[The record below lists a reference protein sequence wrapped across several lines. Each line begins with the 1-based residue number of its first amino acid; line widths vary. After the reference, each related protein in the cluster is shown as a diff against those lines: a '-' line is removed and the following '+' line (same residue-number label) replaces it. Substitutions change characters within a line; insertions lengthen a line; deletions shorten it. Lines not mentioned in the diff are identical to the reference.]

1 MNKLFSIRALIG
13 GAARLR
19 AAETMALALAFLL
32 APLPAGAAPTQI
44 AQVPL
49 LNITGT
55 GTVKPNLMLLFDNS
69 GSMEQTYTPDY
80 VNDSLCRSGSSL
92 QAGTT
97 ACAVGH
103 PPFMSPDFNKQ
114 YYNPKIRYAV
124 PIKAD
129 GSFYPEQTAAN
140 TGNWTSV
147 SGDGFGASKRD
158 LAGNSVTNN
167 INLVGGFPD
176 LRWCSDGVCQSNTSS
191 YTYPDATYQTA
202 SAVATGPY
210 YYTIGVGQFCTD
222 ETMKVCQSTSVGATA
237 PAGYP
242 VPVKVR
248 WCSDRLLTQCQGKR
262 VGAFVYPSYS
272 APAGSVAAYGT
283 IAIGASATA
292 TSMTIASVT
301 LTDAGNVQTT
311 ITNGAITAATGT
323 NSLIKQQAL
332 ASALAANIIAT
343 ANSNSQKQMYACV
356 RTPTSQSNVPACSV
370 FGISLAADNIVAVV
384 PVACSG
390 TPKSLGN
397 CVTISD
403 NTRSGWGLTV
413 SAPQVVVSAMVPAKS
428 VITFTGS
435 GNTSSSQ
442 DAILR
447 SLALGTT
454 TLIGGSS
461 GSNPAYLN
469 MGRNRSQ
476 SYVAGALVNRIGTA
490 GTIRAYVGGSSLC
503 PSLTNVSVCLLDY
516 GATSNSAAISNFTMD
531 NQGGVGWTR
540 GQTSGYAAAVNDGVP
555 TSTAAISAGSSA
567 PNPFVRVNI
576 VSGRTYPKSEDR
588 TDCAGAT
595 ACTYGEEMT
604 NFANWYVYYK
614 SRLQM
619 MKTSVGIAFSAITG
633 NYKVGYVKLSNA
645 GAGLAIDQKPADFT
659 GNARSAW
666 YDNLYNTT
674 TSGSTPIRTAMD
686 NTGRMFANLAPYNY
700 GAGQE
705 VVQYPCQ
712 QNFLIL
718 TTDGYWNGS
727 STANVANNDNVENP
741 ARFCNQARGCVD
753 GRAQGQPSISDVAL
767 HWYNGGSSTTTVS
780 LRPALEPDMTR
791 PGSVPAAS
799 GENTHLHM
807 NTYTLGLGVDGVMT
821 YEPNYDTAPRT
832 GGDFYNLITGATT
845 GCPWNANGP
854 YVWPDPATGST
865 ANTVQERVD
874 DLWHA
879 AINGHGKYFSAQE
892 PKDVVSGLSEALSNM
907 QVRTGAAAAA
917 ATSTPNITRTDNDI
931 FSDTFTTVK
940 WYGELTDQKIDITDG
955 SVNTVPV
962 WTTSDTLGKRV
973 GGNADSRRIYMM
985 NPAGS
990 AGGDLLEFRFAN
1002 MSGITAGWFGNKCAT
1017 LSQCTLLS
1025 AADKAIVNDGN
1036 NLVNW
1041 LRGQQQH
1048 ADDNLFRAYTL
1059 TSNTPA
1065 GATGPVPIVLGDIAS
1080 SKPAFV
1086 RAPLGEYPDP
1096 AYDLFKDKYGSAD
1109 SPSYRSGAVFTAA
1122 NDGMLHAFHAAT
1134 GDELWAYVPRITMRK
1149 LPALAS
1155 TTYGTNH
1162 QYTTDGSPEVADVK
1176 VDTPS
1181 GRQWKTILV
1190 AGLNGGG
1197 RGYYALDITDTNS
1210 APKQLWEFCADAAV
1224 CALNDPDLGLTFG
1237 NPQFGTLADGR
1248 WVVFLTSG
1256 YNNIPGS
1263 DGVGTGDGKGYLY
1276 VLDAYTGQLLKKVGT
1291 NSGDPTTPSGL
1302 AKITAISDDPTADPR
1317 ATYIYGGDNQ
1327 GQMWRFDLT
1336 AASGVVSVLK
1346 MGDAGPDKP
1355 ITTRPDVTMC
1365 GVPTTV
1371 TTGGVATTSVQGT
1384 RVVLYGTGRLLDIPD
1399 TSSTAIQSLYVLKD
1413 SGATIANVRG
1423 ASMVQQTLSVLGSS
1437 SNSNSFAITNNA
1449 VDLAQR
1455 DGWFFDWSL
1464 VAGERMN
1471 LDPQIVS
1478 GVANVV
1484 TNLPTSSS
1492 SCSVG
1497 GSSNLYQVNVCN
1509 GHAIG
1514 TRPAGITLSNTS
1526 AAVGFIIVRLPNGQL
1541 KLITTLADGR
1551 KVNNDGQE
1559 EAAAEAHRVG
1569 WRRVK
1574 GE

>member
-1 MNKLFSIRALIG
+1 MNKHISLSAPTSA
-13 GAARLR
+13 GA
-19 AAETMALALAFLL
+19 TLALSLALSLSL
-32 APLPAGAAPTQI
+32 APLPAGAAATQI

-80 VNDSLCRSGSSL
+80 VNDSLCRSGATL

-114 YYNPKIRYAV
+114 YYNPAIRYVV
-124 PIKAD
+124 PIRAD
-129 GSFYPEQTAAN
+129 GSYYAEQNRAN
-140 TGNWTSV
+140 TTNWTAV

-158 LAGNSVTNN
+158 LAGNAVTAD
-167 INLVGGFPD
+167 INLVTGFPD
-176 LRWCSDGVCQSNTSS
+176 LRWCSSGTCRSNTSS

-202 SAVATGPY
+202 NAVTTGPY

-222 ETMKVCQSTSVGATA
+222 ETMKVCQSTAVGATA

-262 VGAFVYPSYS
+262 VGTFIYPSYS
-272 APAGSVAAYGT
+272 APAGAVAAYGT

-292 TSMTIASVT
+292 TSMTITSVT
-301 LTDAGNVQTT
+301 LTDAGGVQTT
-311 ITNGAITAATGT
+311 LTNATITAASGT
-323 NSLIKQQAL
+323 NTATKQQTL

-343 ANSNSQKQMYACV
+343 TNPTQKQMYACV

-370 FGISLAADNIVAVV
+370 FGITLAADNIVAVV
-384 PVACSG
+384 PVICSS
-390 TPKSLGN
+390 TPKTVSG
-397 CVTISD
+397 CVTVSD
-403 NTRSGWGLTV
+403 GTRAGWGLTV
-413 SAPQVVVSAMVPAKS
+413 AAPQVVVTAMVPAKS
-428 VITFTGS
+428 VITFAGS

-442 DAILR
+442 DAIIR
-447 SLALGTT
+447 NLALGTT
-454 TLIGGSS
+454 TLVGGSNN
-461 GSNPAYLN
+461 GNPSYLN
-469 MGRNRSQ
+469 MGRNRSA
-476 SYVAGALVNRIGTA
+476 SYVANALANRIGVS
-490 GTIRAYVGGSSLC
+490 GTIRAYLGGHALC
-503 PSLTNVSVCLLDY
+503 PGLTNTSVCLLDY
-516 GATSNSAAISNFTMD
+516 GATSNAAAISNFTMD
-531 NQGGVGWTR
+531 NQGGVSWTR
-540 GQTSGYAAAVNDGVP
+540 GQTGDYQAAVNDGIP

-576 VSGRTYPKSEDR
+576 VSGSTYPKGADR
-588 TDCAGAT
+588 LDCAGAT
-595 ACTYGEEMT
+595 SCTYDEEMT

-619 MKTSVGIAFSAITG
+619 MKTSVGLAFAAITG
-633 NYKVGYVKLSNA
+633 NYKVGYVRLSNA
-645 GAGLAIDQKPADFT
+645 GSGLAIDQKPADFT
-659 GNARSAW
+659 GSARTTW
-666 YDNLYNTT
+666 YNNLYSTT

-686 NTGRMFANLAPYNY
+686 SVGRMFANLAPYNY

-727 STANVANNDNVENP
+727 TTNNVVNNDNLENP
-741 ARFCNQARGCVD
+741 ARFCTQARGCVD
-753 GRAQGQPSISDVAL
+753 GRAQGQPSIADVAL

-780 LRPALEPDMTR
+780 LRPTLEPDMTR
-791 PGSVPAAS
+791 PGSVPAGP

-807 NTYTLGLGVDGVMT
+807 NTYTLGLGMDGVMN
-821 YEPNYDTAPRT
+821 YERNYDTAPRP
-832 GGDFYNLITGATT
+832 GGDFYNLITGATS
-845 GCPWNANGP
+845 GCPWNGNGA
-854 YVWPDPATGST
+854 YVWPDPATSST
-865 ANTVQERVD
+865 ASTVQERVD

-892 PKDVVSGLSEALSNM
+892 PKEVVSGLSEALSNM

-940 WYGELTDQKIDITDG
+940 WYGELSNQKIDITDG
-955 SVNTVPV
+955 SVIPTPV

-973 GGNADSRRIYMM
+973 ANNTDTRRIYMT

-1002 MSGITAGWFGNKCAT
+1002 MTGITAGWFSNKCAA

-1025 AADKAIVNDGN
+1025 AADKAIVNDGD

-1041 LRGQQQH
+1041 LRGQQQY
-1048 ADDNLFRAYTL
+1048 ADDNLFRAYTP
-1059 TSNTPA
+1059 TTNTPA
-1065 GATGPVPIVLGDIAS
+1065 GASGPIPIVLGDIAS
-1080 SKPAFV
+1080 SKPAFL
-1086 RAPLGEYPDP
+1086 RAPLGEYPD
-1096 AYDLFKDKYGSAD
+1096 ADYDAFKDKYGNPD
-1109 SPSYRSGAVFTAA
+1109 SPSYRVGAVYTAA
-1122 NDGMLHAFHAAT
+1122 NDGMLHAFNAAN
-1134 GDELWAYVPRITMRK
+1134 GEEIWAYVPRITMKK
-1149 LPALAS
+1149 LHAQAS

-1176 VDTPS
+1176 VDTPA
-1181 GRQWKTILV
+1181 GRQWRTILV

-1197 RGYYALDITDTNS
+1197 RGYYALDVTDTGA
-1210 APKQLWEFCADAAV
+1210 APKQLWEFCADPAV

-1256 YNNIPGS
+1256 YNNITGT
-1263 DGVGTGDGKGYLY
+1263 DGVGGGDGKGYLY
-1276 VLDAYTGQLLKKVGT
+1276 VLDAYSGQLLKKVST
-1291 NSGDPTTPSGL
+1291 NSGDTTTPSGL
-1302 AKITAISDDPTADPR
+1302 AKITAISDDPASDPK

-1336 AASGVVSVLK
+1336 ADSGAVSVIK
-1346 MGDAGPDKP
+1346 MGDAGVNKP

-1365 GVPTTV
+1365 GVPMTT
-1371 TTGGVATTSVQGT
+1371 TTGGVTTTSVQGV

-1399 TSSTAIQSLYVLKD
+1399 TSSTAIQSLYLLKD
-1413 SGATIANVRG
+1413 SGVPIGNIRG
-1423 ASMVQQTLSVLGSS
+1423 STMVQQTLSLLGSS
-1437 SNSNSFAITNNA
+1437 SNTNSYAITSNP
-1449 VDLAQR
+1449 VDLSQK

-1464 VAGERMN
+1464 VPGERMN

-1514 TRPAGITLSNTS
+1514 THPAGITLSNTS
-1526 AAVGFIIVRLPNGQL
+1526 AAVGFIIVRLPSGQL

-1551 KVNNDGQE
+1551 KVVNDGQE
-1559 EAAAEAHRVG
+1559 EAGAEAHRVG
-1569 WRRVK
+1569 WRRVR